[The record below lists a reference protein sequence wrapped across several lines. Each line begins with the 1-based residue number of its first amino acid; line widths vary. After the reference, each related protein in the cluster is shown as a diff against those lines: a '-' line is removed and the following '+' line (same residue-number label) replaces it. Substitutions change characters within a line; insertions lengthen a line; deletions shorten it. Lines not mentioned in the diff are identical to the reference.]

1 MTGYFSGKLKKHCA
15 FLVSIVT
22 LGLES
27 LILSLEDALYLPKVH
42 RDSKKKVI
50 TSFELSKQRKAV
62 KKLKAMPNE
71 QKQHKTTTTK
81 IEPAVSSRKEVT
93 YFGVI

>member
-1 MTGYFSGKLKKHCA
+1 M
-15 FLVSIVT
+15 VT

-27 LILSLEDALYLPKVH
+27 LILSLEDALYLPEVH
-42 RDSKKKVI
+42 RNSK
-50 TSFELSKQRKAV
+50 KAV